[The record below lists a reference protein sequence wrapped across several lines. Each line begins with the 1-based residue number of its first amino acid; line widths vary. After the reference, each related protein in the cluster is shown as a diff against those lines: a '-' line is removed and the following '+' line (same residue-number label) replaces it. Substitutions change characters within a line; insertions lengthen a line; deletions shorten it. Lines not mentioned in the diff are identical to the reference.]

1 MKAAARRQIEFEKMQ
16 DRKYSKE
23 REGEGDL
30 WSDKEVFVTT
40 AYRKRMEERL
50 KIEEE
55 EKNQDMIDNLLDVKK
70 QKDLSGF
77 YTSMLKIRTGEM
89 VLEEESQKEKRLK
102 EETKF
107 KETQQKHNQ
116 KSFRTKN
123 RDESSSE
130 EDEIE
135 KESIDEE
142 KQVEQNDTQN
152 IQTNDQVDIKTE
164 SNKGDEMS
172 EPLFKKPKSEVS
184 TTDSEKKDDDI
195 ETKLIEDKKPI
206 LSKEEEKQIRREKI
220 FTKRTVGDRFDAEL
234 AEFFKRK
241 SQHLSLKSYIERE

>member
-30 WSDKEVFVTT
+30 WSDKEVFVTS

-102 EETKF
+102 EEDTKF

-123 RDESSSE
+123 REDSSSE
-130 EDEIE
+130 EEEEMEKEELPNIEENQEKIIEENIKNDEI
-135 KESIDEE
+135 
-142 KQVEQNDTQN
+142 N
-152 IQTNDQVDIKTE
+152 
-164 SNKGDEMS
+164 
-172 EPLFKKPKSEVS
+172 EPLSKKPKSEELTADVEKDKQ
-184 TTDSEKKDDDI
+184 TQNEIKLVEEKKQ
-195 ETKLIEDKKPI
+195 PM
-206 LSKEEEKQIRREKI
+206 LSKEEEKRIRREKI

-234 AEFFKRK
+234 AEFFQRK
-241 SQHLSLKSYIERE
+241 SQYLSLKSYIERE

>member
-1 MKAAARRQIEFEKMQ
+1 MKAAARRQIEYEKMQ

-30 WSDKEVFVTT
+30 WSDKEVFVTS

-55 EKNQDMIDNLLDVKK
+55 EKNQDMIDNLLDVRK

-123 RDESSSE
+123 RDDISSE
-130 EDEIE
+130 EEDEDI
-135 KESIDEE
+135 KKDENNQE
-142 KQVEQNDTQN
+142 ENTEQNDN
-152 IQTNDQVDIKTE
+152 ANFKIE
-164 SNKGDEMS
+164 SNKNDEMS
-172 EPLFKKPKSEVS
+172 EPLLKKPKSEELK
-184 TTDSEKKDDDI
+184 TDAEKEKQDNVN
-195 ETKLIEDKKPI
+195 ETKVIEQNKLPA
-206 LSKEEEKQIRREKI
+206 LSKEEEKRIRREKI
-220 FTKRTVGDRFDAEL
+220 FTKRTVGDRFDAEM
-234 AEFFKRK
+234 AEFFQRK

>member
-30 WSDKEVFVTT
+30 WSDKEVFVTS

-102 EETKF
+102 EEDTKF

-123 RDESSSE
+123 REDSSSE
-130 EDEIE
+130 EEEEMEKEELPNIEENKEKIIEENIKNDEI
-135 KESIDEE
+135 
-142 KQVEQNDTQN
+142 N
-152 IQTNDQVDIKTE
+152 
-164 SNKGDEMS
+164 
-172 EPLFKKPKSEVS
+172 EPSSKKPKSEELTADVEKDKQ
-184 TTDSEKKDDDI
+184 TQNEIKLVEEKKQ
-195 ETKLIEDKKPI
+195 PM
-206 LSKEEEKQIRREKI
+206 LSKEEEKRIRREKI

-234 AEFFKRK
+234 AEFFQRK
-241 SQHLSLKSYIERE
+241 SQYLSLKSYIERE

>member
-30 WSDKEVFVTT
+30 WSDKEVFVTS

-102 EETKF
+102 EEDTKF

-123 RDESSSE
+123 REDSSSE
-130 EDEIE
+130 EEEEMEKEELPNIEENKEKIIEENIKNDEI
-135 KESIDEE
+135 
-142 KQVEQNDTQN
+142 N
-152 IQTNDQVDIKTE
+152 
-164 SNKGDEMS
+164 
-172 EPLFKKPKSEVS
+172 EPSSKKPKSEELTADVEKDKQ
-184 TTDSEKKDDDI
+184 TQNEIKLVEEKKQ
-195 ETKLIEDKKPI
+195 PI
-206 LSKEEEKQIRREKI
+206 LSKEEEKRIRREKI

-234 AEFFKRK
+234 AEFFQRK
-241 SQHLSLKSYIERE
+241 SQYLSLKSYIERE

>member
-30 WSDKEVFVTT
+30 WSDKEVFVTS

-102 EETKF
+102 EEDTKF

-123 RDESSSE
+123 REDSSSE
-130 EDEIE
+130 EEEEMEKEELPNIEENKEKIIEENIKNDEI
-135 KESIDEE
+135 
-142 KQVEQNDTQN
+142 N
-152 IQTNDQVDIKTE
+152 
-164 SNKGDEMS
+164 
-172 EPLFKKPKSEVS
+172 EPLSKKPKSEELTADVEKDKQ
-184 TTDSEKKDDDI
+184 TQNEIKLVEEKKQ
-195 ETKLIEDKKPI
+195 PM
-206 LSKEEEKQIRREKI
+206 LSKEEEKRIRREKI

-234 AEFFKRK
+234 AEFFQRK
-241 SQHLSLKSYIERE
+241 SQYLSLKSYIERE